1 MEGTHREGRRAMTPS
16 SDTTGGDNGR
26 AAAQRVSRDD
36 IESKLR
42 ELQGDVDEGLDTAR
56 SVGTVVAVGAAV
68 VLVVVAYWF
77 GRRRGRKRSTIVEIR
92 RI

>member
-1 MEGTHREGRRAMTPS
+1 MESTHREGHRAMTPS
-16 SDTTGGDNGR
+16 SDTRAGDNSR
-26 AAAQRVSRDD
+26 EAAHRVSRGD

-68 VLVVVAYWF
+68 VLVVVAYWL